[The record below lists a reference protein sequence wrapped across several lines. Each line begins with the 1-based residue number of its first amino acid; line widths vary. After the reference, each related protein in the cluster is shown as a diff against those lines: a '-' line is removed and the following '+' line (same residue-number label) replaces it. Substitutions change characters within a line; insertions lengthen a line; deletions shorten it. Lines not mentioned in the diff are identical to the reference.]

1 MAAFDDRSGVVRL
14 IRIPLALAGEK
25 PKPVV
30 IDRDEQVLQSGNL
43 HQASKW

>member
-14 IRIPLALAGEK
+14 NPIPLALAGEE

-30 IDRDEQVLQSGNL
+30 IDRDEQAESFVPSTFR
-43 HQASKW
+43 